1 MSGRDLCAVG
11 EIANYCRVKY
21 PSVGFVL
28 ILNDKA
34 KLVIC
39 ELFTSISKDPSQ
51 QSISMTP
58 KRPSRNKD
66 QPARNEPV
74 FWPSL
79 GSIALILIL

>member
-34 KLVIC
+34 SRDFIRTDLSDSNSFRSVFV
-39 ELFTSISKDPSQ
+39 FTKKQYPLYLNFIGIRSVSFNKPRVEKD
-51 QSISMTP
+51 I
-58 KRPSRNKD
+58 
-66 QPARNEPV
+66 
-74 FWPSL
+74 
-79 GSIALILIL
+79 